1 VILVVG
7 STGLVGGEVCRQLW
21 AAGRPVR
28 ALVRQTSE
36 PAKVAALRE
45 LGVETVEGDLRDP
58 ESLAKACEGVDAIVS
73 TVSAMPFSYVAGRND
88 IETTDR
94 HGMRHLI
101 DAATAA
107 GVRKFV
113 YTSFSGNIDRPF
125 PLRDAKR
132 QVERWL
138 MESGLDWTILRPS
151 YFMEVWLT
159 PAVGFDPANSRVT
172 IYGGGTQPVSWISVK
187 DVAAF
192 AGSALDAQQ
201 ASRATLEI
209 GGVPLTPMEVVGIFE
224 TRLHK
229 RIELMFMP
237 TAALDEQEAA
247 ATDPMQRSFVA
258 LMRCLAD
265 GDAIELGRTRE
276 LIGRQPVTVEA
287 YAAASAPVA
296 GLV

>member
-1 VILVVG
+1 
-7 STGLVGGEVCRQLW
+7 
-21 AAGRPVR
+21 
-28 ALVRQTSE
+28 
-36 PAKVAALRE
+36 
-45 LGVETVEGDLRDP
+45 
-58 ESLAKACEGVDAIVS
+58 
-73 TVSAMPFSYVAGRND
+73 MPFSYVAGAND

-94 HGMRHLI
+94 QGMRHLI
-101 DAATAA
+101 DAAKAA

-113 YTSFSGNIDRPF
+113 YTSFSGNIDRTF

-138 MESGLDWTILRPS
+138 VESGLDWTILRPS

-159 PAVGFDPANSRVT
+159 PAVGFDPANGRVT
-172 IYGGGTQPVSWISVK
+172 IYGGGTEPVSWISVK

-209 GGVPLTPMEVVGIFE
+209 GGAPLTPMEVVGIFE
-224 TRLHK
+224 TRLHQ
-229 RIELMFMP
+229 RIELMFVP

-247 ATDPMQRSFVA
+247 AADPMQRSFVA

-276 LIGRQPVTVEA
+276 LIGRQPITVEA
-287 YAAASAPVA
+287 YAATTAPIA
-296 GLV
+296 GVV